1 MASSSQPL
9 NLEINIFRDFVIPEE
24 DVDHFSFINN
34 GATTAMCVLSVHFQ
48 AQKLV
53 PLKLLAL
60 KFDQPLMKEDL
71 QIADNL
77 VTICAQCIL
86 KEM

>member
-1 MASSSQPL
+1 
-9 NLEINIFRDFVIPEE
+9 
-24 DVDHFSFINN
+24 
-34 GATTAMCVLSVHFQ
+34 MCVLSVHFQ